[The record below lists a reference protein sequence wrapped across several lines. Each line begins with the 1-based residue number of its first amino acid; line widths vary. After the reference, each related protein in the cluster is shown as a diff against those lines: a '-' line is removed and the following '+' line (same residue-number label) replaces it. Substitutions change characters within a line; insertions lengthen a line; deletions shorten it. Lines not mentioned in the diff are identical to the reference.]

1 MKHKEI
7 TFDRFVRGL
16 LLLAAL
22 VIVYLLLKQLSGVLI
37 PFLVAWLFAYMLY
50 PLVCF
55 FQYKCHLRNRLISI
69 IVALLVV
76 LGIFGLACYF
86 TIPPVIDE
94 CAKVK
99 DIVINYAKSIDAS
112 ERITSE
118 IDRFIRHNV
127 DFNHIA
133 NMLTFSDVSSF
144 IEERIPQ
151 LFSFVLSGVDVI
163 LGFFGSLIA
172 ILYMFFILMD
182 YENMTVGV
190 LRLVP
195 HRRRRFVSD
204 ILHDVQDGMNSYF
217 RGQSLIAFIVG
228 ILFAIGFSII
238 GLPLAIPIGLLIG
251 VFNLVPYL
259 QTIGIVPTIL
269 MAMIKSYDTG
279 QNIWQILL
287 LCLLVFAV
295 VQIIQDA
302 FLTPKIMG
310 HVTGLNGAVI
320 LLSLSVWGC
329 LLGFVG
335 LIIALPLTTL
345 LVSYYRRFVLEEEED
360 DGEDEK
366 K

>member
-172 ILYMFFILMD
+172 IL
-182 YENMTVGV
+182 
-190 LRLVP
+190 
-195 HRRRRFVSD
+195 
-204 ILHDVQDGMNSYF
+204 
-217 RGQSLIAFIVG
+217 
-228 ILFAIGFSII
+228 
-238 GLPLAIPIGLLIG
+238 
-251 VFNLVPYL
+251 
-259 QTIGIVPTIL
+259 
-269 MAMIKSYDTG
+269 
-279 QNIWQILL
+279 
-287 LCLLVFAV
+287 
-295 VQIIQDA
+295 
-302 FLTPKIMG
+302 
-310 HVTGLNGAVI
+310 
-320 LLSLSVWGC
+320 
-329 LLGFVG
+329 
-335 LIIALPLTTL
+335 
-345 LVSYYRRFVLEEEED
+345 
-360 DGEDEK
+360 
-366 K
+366 